1 MQVHIHILKK
11 TDLIMVHRRIRQ
23 DGNQEILRNVTV
35 HSLGGIDMSQES
47 TLAKFD
53 EDIQITHKGK
63 HIKVIII

>member
-1 MQVHIHILKK
+1 MI
-11 TDLIMVHRRIRQ
+11 HRRIRQ